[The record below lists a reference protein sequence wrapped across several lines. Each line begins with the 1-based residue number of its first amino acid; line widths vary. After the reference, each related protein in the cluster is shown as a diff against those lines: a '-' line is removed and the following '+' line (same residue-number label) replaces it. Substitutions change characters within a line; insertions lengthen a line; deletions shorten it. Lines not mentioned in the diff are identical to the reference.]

1 MLLIYATGLSVAI
14 NLRQAVMVRVM
25 PDRITLYTRGADGL
39 IHNRFRILASNRGK
53 TETKVTFSLAD
64 MPAGRIVGMDEGI
77 SLKPGETLQREFD
90 IAADAA
96 QINPGIN
103 HMTIVAHVAPSQKDD
118 VFAETFIT
126 PMESAPA
133 TAPVGKQQ

>member
-1 MLLIYATGLSVAI
+1 M
-14 NLRQAVMVRVM
+14 
-25 PDRITLYTRGADGL
+25 
-39 IHNRFRILASNRGK
+39 
-53 TETKVTFSLAD
+53 TFSLAD

-96 QINPGIN
+96 QINPGVN
-103 HMTIVAHVAPSQKDD
+103 HMNIVAHVIPSQKDD

-126 PMESAPA
+126 PMEGAPA